1 MARDAHS
8 IEGDAFVK
16 RPARG
21 LENAPFDLVADA
33 VGIDRLGAIHSGSG
47 THQADAVA
55 PMLEADLD
63 GNRRI
68 GAQVLVP
75 RKGEAAPTPLLPRKT
90 RPAGSVRLPR

>member
-33 VGIDRLGAIHSGSG
+33 VVIDRLAAIHSGSA
-47 THQADAVA
+47 THQADAAA
-55 PMLEADLD
+55 PMLKADLN
-63 GNRRI
+63 GNRRT
-68 GAQVLVP
+68 GAEILIP